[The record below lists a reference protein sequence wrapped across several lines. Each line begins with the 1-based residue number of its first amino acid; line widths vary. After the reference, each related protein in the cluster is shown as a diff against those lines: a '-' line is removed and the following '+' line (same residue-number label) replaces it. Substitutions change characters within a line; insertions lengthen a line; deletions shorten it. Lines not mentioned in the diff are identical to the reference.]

1 MAAPD
6 LLRLFVGAAL
16 LAYAAVSDWRT
27 REVKDELWAVL
38 GAIALALLA
47 LQMWSE
53 SVDARVALLFVPTA
67 VLLYDPLVGESFR
80 KEDGGW
86 QLPLRTLGI
95 DLVALAAALYAIG
108 AVASEGDPAT
118 VRGLALYLTVP
129 VMMLVFRGMY
139 EVHLLKGGAD
149 AKAMI
154 VIAAL
159 VPVYPALPPFP
170 LVALDP
176 RLQDAM
182 AVLFP
187 FSFVVLLNAALLF
200 LVVPVALLIY
210 NAGRGHVKL
219 PHALVGYKV
228 PLDRTPKHA
237 WFMDRIEGGKHV
249 VVYFPTKR
257 QDREAILQDLRAAGF
272 TEAWVTPQLPFMVP
286 LAIAYA
292 ISFLVGNPLMGL
304 LQLILPRP

>member
-1 MAAPD
+1 VPALD
-6 LLRLFVGAAL
+6 LVRLIVGAAF
-16 LAYAAVSDWRT
+16 LAFAAVFDWRT

-38 GAIALALLA
+38 GTIALALLA
-47 LQMWSE
+47 LQMASE
-53 SVDARVALLFVPTA
+53 SVDLRVALLFVPTA

-86 QLPLRTLGI
+86 QLPLRTLAI
-95 DLVALAAALYAIG
+95 DLAALFATLYAIS
-108 AVASEGDPAT
+108 AVASEGDPAN
-118 VRGLALYLTVP
+118 VRALALYLTVP

-139 EVHLLKGGAD
+139 ELHMLKGGAD

-170 LVALDP
+170 LVVLDP

-210 NAGRGHVKL
+210 NARRGNVKL
-219 PHALVGYKV
+219 PHAFVGYKV

-237 WFMDRIEGGKHV
+237 WFMDRIVDGEHV

-257 QDREAILQDLRAAGF
+257 QDREAILRDLRAAGF
-272 TEAWVTPQLPFMVP
+272 KKAWVTPQLPFMVP
-286 LAIAYA
+286 LAIAYLL
-292 ISFLVGNPLMGL
+292 SFLVGNPLMGL
-304 LQLILPRP
+304 LQSILPSP

>member
-95 DLVALAAALYAIG
+95 ELSA
-108 AVASEGDPAT
+108 PA
-118 VRGLALYLTVP
+118 P
-129 VMMLVFRGMY
+129 
-139 EVHLLKGGAD
+139 
-149 AKAMI
+149 
-154 VIAAL
+154 
-159 VPVYPALPPFP
+159 PPFP
-170 LVALDP
+170 LVVLDP

-257 QDREAILQDLRAAGF
+257 QDREAILRDLRTAGF
-272 TEAWVTPQLPFMVP
+272 REAWGTPQLPLMVP